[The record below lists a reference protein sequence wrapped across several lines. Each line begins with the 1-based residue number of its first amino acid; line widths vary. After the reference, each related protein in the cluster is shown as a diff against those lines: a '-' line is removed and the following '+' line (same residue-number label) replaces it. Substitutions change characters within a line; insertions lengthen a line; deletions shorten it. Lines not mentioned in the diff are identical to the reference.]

1 MLASSG
7 RGLEF
12 PALPIFGLRI
22 LSRLF
27 YIPFFKLNV
36 ANMENEFII
45 HLPNIFSQANHLIVV
60 IKYDRREDRPVEHFR
75 AEVRAREKELGI
87 PLRNG
92 VQIED
97 YFGFTSLK

>member
-1 MLASSG
+1 
-7 RGLEF
+7 
-12 PALPIFGLRI
+12 
-22 LSRLF
+22 
-27 YIPFFKLNV
+27 
-36 ANMENEFII
+36 MENEFII

-97 YFGFTSLK
+97 YFGFTSFR